1 MRSAAL
7 LLALL
12 VAAQAGVAAETPT
25 EGWGLPQLMARL
37 ASVRAATGSF
47 VERRYQQM
55 LTEPQQSSGRLV
67 YVAPDKLQK
76 DVLQPSTER
85 MMVDGGMLV
94 VEREG
99 DRPRRLALED
109 YPAIGAI
116 IESVRGTLAGDLPAL
131 ERHYRV
137 SLEGS
142 AAGWTIVLDPA
153 DAKLREFVTA
163 VRISGRE
170 GKVERIVTE
179 EAGGDRTET
188 SIVAETR

>member
-1 MRSAAL
+1 MRIAVLLVAL
-7 LLALL
+7 LI
-12 VAAQAGVAAETPT
+12 AAQAGFAAETST

-37 ASVRAATGSF
+37 ASVRAATANF

-76 DVLQPSTER
+76 DVLQPATER
-85 MMVDGGMLV
+85 MMVDGGTLV

-116 IESVRGTLAGDLPAL
+116 IESVRGTLAGDLLAL

-163 VRISGRE
+163 IRISGRE
-170 GKVERIVTE
+170 GKVERIVTQ

-188 SIVAETR
+188 SIVAETQ